1 MAMDQKQIIMNFTV
15 PPGADEL
22 TVIAQNAMDN
32 LPEELMEFCDS
43 LVIHIEELADEA
55 LEDELDLE
63 DPFELLA
70 LYRSGSEISP
80 GVKKKIAND
89 DDVIMLFRRPILDLW
104 CESCDDINDIIRQVL
119 IEELGQNFDFSEDEI
134 EEMNSRH
141 YQGML

>member
-1 MAMDQKQIIMNFTV
+1 
-15 PPGADEL
+15 
-22 TVIAQNAMDN
+22 MDN